1 MANTSTN
8 TYIGFHQ
15 DHHGITQLGRIV
27 LDGWVFGFIPET
39 EDCTGWDLG
48 RMQLLMDKISQ
59 EWDKYSNLPSR
70 LPPELQQRHTE
81 IYAKAM
87 STAREKG
94 WNPELG
100 DDE

>member
-1 MANTSTN
+1 MNNAYVGLNN
-8 TYIGFHQ
+8 

-27 LDGWVFGFIPET
+27 LDGRVFGFIPET

-48 RMQLLMDKISQ
+48 RMQMLMDKVSV
-59 EWDKYSNLPSR
+59 EWDKYANLPSR
-70 LPPELQQRHTE
+70 LPADLQARHTA
-81 IYAKAM
+81 IYAEAM
-87 STAREKG
+87 KDARAKG